1 MSCPKCGM
9 PLIVANGQ
17 EACGRCDTKR
27 GAPKEEWDTQGPSVM
42 LDPLAPIDRE
52 LAQRTDQ
59 AALELAKVATV
70 ETVSEIRELVGV
82 AKAKRLAGMVRDPTK
97 EARNL
102 AAVFNALIEKSLLLE
117 GRPTQITEHR
127 DLEDYAKILQQLAP
141 QAVKVIDSTA
151 EDVGSS

>member
-1 MSCPKCGM
+1 
-9 PLIVANGQ
+9 
-17 EACGRCDTKR
+17 
-27 GAPKEEWDTQGPSVM
+27 M
-42 LDPLAPIDRE
+42 LDPLAPLDRE
-52 LAQRTDQ
+52 LVQRTDQ
-59 AALELAKVATV
+59 ATLELAKVATV
-70 ETVSEIRELVGV
+70 ETVSEIRELVGA
-82 AKAKRLAGMVRDPTK
+82 AKAKRLAGLVRDPTK

-151 EDVGSS
+151 EDIEPS